1 MSITRSTQKKKILKP
16 FRKLLGQKSEEVAI
30 KPFDENKM
38 IVNLNKFWAMVIG
51 AGQEIQSEYILSN
64 NIEKI
69 KIQSSV
75 ILVYLGHG
83 TPFKIPFFS
92 LIYFYEN
99 TYFRQN
105 FGTTALV
112 KIQFWKI
119 QSNS

>member
-1 MSITRSTQKKKILKP
+1 M
-16 FRKLLGQKSEEVAI
+16 GQKSEEVAI

-83 TPFKIPFFS
+83 SPFKIPFFS

-105 FGTTALV
+105 FGTTAFTKVQSLL
-112 KIQFWKI
+112 
-119 QSNS
+119 QSNSQAWTYLQ